1 MSILPAPSIQLA
13 RSLQALT
20 VDEVS
25 AMSAYELFQKQ
36 VESGSA
42 EAATDAMKRLSVVAV
57 TLGVPATKANLLP
70 YLMNM
75 VQAQPTPSDELLLLL
90 GQELVKVVTFC
101 GTNTP
106 AEHFIPILER
116 LAAVE
121 ETVVRE
127 QAVVVLGKVAEQAPP
142 ADGPLFVALFKRL
155 ATADWFTPK
164 VSAAGIAPAVLALAS
179 VPANAKG
186 ELLTAVYKDLCHDET
201 PMVRRAAAQHWGKVL
216 AAAGVEYKDSFA
228 AVTLPKL
235 ATDEQDSVR
244 RLAVSALGDVGP
256 AVGEAAPQ
264 WTAQHWLPLIKDSST
279 DLSWYVAVKFFLFPN

>member
-1 MSILPAPSIQLA
+1 MASILPAPSIQLA

-20 VDEVS
+20 VEEVS

-36 VESGSA
+36 IESGSA

-57 TLGVPATKANLLP
+57 TLGVQETKDKLVP
-70 YLMNM
+70 YLTNL
-75 VQAQPTPSDELLLLL
+75 VQSQPAPSDELLLLL

-101 GTNTP
+101 GTQTP

-127 QAVVVLGKVAEQAPP
+127 QAVKVIAQVAQQAPP
-142 ADGPLFVALFKRL
+142 ADATLFVALIKRL

-164 VSAAGIAPAVLALAS
+164 VSAAGIAPAVLALPSLPPTA
-179 VPANAKG
+179 VA
-186 ELLTAVYKDLCHDET
+186 ELLNTVYKELCHDET

-216 AAAGVEYKDSFA
+216 AAVGVDYKDTFA
-228 AVTLPKL
+228 AVTLPRL
-235 ATDEQDSVR
+235 AADEQDSVR

-256 AVGEAAPQ
+256 AFEAVPQ
-264 WTAQHWLPLIKDSST
+264 WTAQHWLPMVRDGST
-279 DLSWYVAVKFFLFPN
+279 DLSW